1 MDRRRDDETL
11 QEIYKFMGEMRASS
25 IHRGDILDRL
35 EEEFDT
41 IKRDLSDTNKKV
53 DGLVAKIT
61 RWETKLG
68 AFIFFA
74 SCVWTFFVAMKD
86 DILAFIKG

>member
-1 MDRRRDDETL
+1 MDRRQEDATL
-11 QEIYKFMGEMRASS
+11 QEIYKFMGEMRASAD
-25 IHRGDILDRL
+25 HRGEVLEKLEDRFKKM
-35 EEEFDT
+35 ES
-41 IKRDLSDTNKKV
+41 DLRDTNTKV
-53 DGLVAKIT
+53 DGLVTKIT

-74 SCVWTFFVAMKD
+74 TCVWTFFVTMKD